1 MVFIPL
7 LLWSTRVEQVWTA
20 MHHSVNA
27 DNGFDTGKVTK
38 KKGWDAGTA
47 TRAWLVGAASF
58 RT

>member
-1 MVFIPL
+1 
-7 LLWSTRVEQVWTA
+7 
-20 MHHSVNA
+20 MHRSVNA

-38 KKGWDAGTA
+38 KKGWEAGTA